1 MNKRGHGVSNKK
13 KIDSGLRDKINIDA
27 YVESI
32 TGNGIVNHENFTC
45 NSDLSCLVQPRPFF

>member
-1 MNKRGHGVSNKK
+1 MNKRGHGVSNKLF
-13 KIDSGLRDKINIDA
+13 DSGLRDKIKIDL

-45 NSDLSCLVQPRPFF
+45 NSDLSCLVNPRPFF